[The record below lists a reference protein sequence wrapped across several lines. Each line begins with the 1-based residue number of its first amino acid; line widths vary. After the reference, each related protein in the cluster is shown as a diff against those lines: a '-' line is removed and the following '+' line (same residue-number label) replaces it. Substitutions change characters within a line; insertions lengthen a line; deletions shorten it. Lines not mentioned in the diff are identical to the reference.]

1 MDLATL
7 FAHHVE
13 RLQAETEKALAETG
27 HASLVVSSGAP
38 ITYFADDQDA
48 PFHPTPHFAH
58 WCPLGGPHHV
68 VHVVPGRRPRLLR
81 YAPEDYWY
89 EQGGVTDPFWL
100 GAFEL
105 EEAGTLDAVWKA
117 PRTAPGA
124 AYLGNEIERAGA
136 AGLDANPGPL
146 VARLDWARSY
156 KDEYEV
162 LCIEEATAVG
172 ARAHRAAREA
182 FAAGGSELEIHDAFV
197 SAAGTTE
204 AQLPYPTIV
213 ALDEKAA
220 TLHYE
225 RKRYVARRT
234 RAAARRRGREPRVRV
249 RHHAH
254 HDRARLPPAL
264 RRSSSRSS
272 TGSSRSWR
280 ARPPPAAPT
289 STCTSRRTTVSRAC
303 SRRSASSA
311 WAPRRPSRRDSRT
324 PSSRT
329 ASATTSASRCTTWPG
344 ARRIAAGTPAPPPK
358 EHPYLRN
365 TRTIE
370 PGQVFTIEPGIY
382 FIPMLLRPL
391 RGGPLASA
399 IDWSL
404 VDALTPLGGVR
415 VEDNVLVTA
424 AGPRNLTREVL
435 PD

>member
-1 MDLATL
+1 VDLATL

-27 HASLVVSSGAP
+27 HASLVVSSGVP

-58 WCPLGGPHHV
+58 WCPLGGPHHL
-68 VHVVPGRRPRLLR
+68 VHVVPGRQPRLVR

-100 GAFEL
+100 AAFQF
-105 EEAGTLDAVWKA
+105 EEAGTLDALWKA
-117 PRTAPGA
+117 LGPAAGA
-124 AYLGNEIERAGA
+124 AFVGNEIERAAA
-136 AGLDANPGPL
+136 AGLEANPGPL
-146 VARLDWARSY
+146 VARLDWLRSY

-162 LCIEEATAVG
+162 LCVEEATTVG

-182 FAAGGSELEIHDAFV
+182 FAAGGSELEIHHAFV
-197 SAAGTTE
+197 GAAETIE
-204 AQLPYPTIV
+204 AKLPYLAIV

-225 RKRYVARRT
+225 TKRRARGGRVLLLDAGVACRGYACDITRTTPATVCDPRFVALVSLVDQLERELARAASPGRPYLDVHVQAHRGVARVLSEIGVFRVPAEEALAQGLT
-234 RAAARRRGREPRVRV
+234 HPFFPHGVGHHLGIQVHDVAGRQADP
-249 RHHAH
+249 
-254 HDRARLPPAL
+254 
-264 RRSSSRSS
+264 
-272 TGSSRSWR
+272 
-280 ARPPPAAPT
+280 
-289 STCTSRRTTVSRAC
+289 
-303 SRRSASSA
+303 
-311 WAPRRPSRRDSRT
+311 
-324 PSSRT
+324 
-329 ASATTSASRCTTWPG
+329 
-344 ARRIAAGTPAPPPK
+344 AGTPAPPPK

-370 PGQVFTIEPGIY
+370 PGQLFTIEPGIY

-391 RGGPLASA
+391 RNGPLASA
-399 IDWSL
+399 IDWTL

-415 VEDNVLVTA
+415 IEDNVLVTA
-424 AGPRNLTREVL
+424 GGPRNLTREAL